1 MLASGRTP
9 IAAGRG
15 DTRLACRREPF
26 KHPGSQLPRL
36 PLGRAIRFV
45 VTGGVAGLTQLLLLR
60 AALHVGW
67 TPLLAN
73 VVAFGLAA
81 QVNFGLSQRFTWSDR
96 RRALAVSA
104 PLDQR
109 WLRFHAAIAGTALLN
124 LAAFAATRV
133 VLPDLLAAALG
144 IGSAA
149 LANYLLGDRFVFR
162 PLTARPG
169 TRRARGPLARGPL
182 GKSAPASPIRG
193 RIPPPEGRGHEAP
206 SRLMCEPGD

>member
-1 MLASGRTP
+1 M
-9 IAAGRG
+9 
-15 DTRLACRREPF
+15 
-26 KHPGSQLPRL
+26 
-36 PLGRAIRFV
+36 

-81 QVNFGLSQRFTWSDR
+81 QLNFGLSQRFTWSDR

-104 PLDQR
+104 PLGQR

-133 VLPDLLAAALG
+133 VLPDLLAAAVG

-169 TRRARGPLARGPL
+169 TRRARGPSRTRPP
-182 GKSAPASPIRG
+182 GKERSCLTHPGEDSPPR
-193 RIPPPEGRGHEAP
+193 R
-206 SRLMCEPGD
+206 